1 MTLKQSSW
9 SIIAFL
15 RRLSSA
21 GQAILCTIHQPS
33 AILFQE
39 FDRLLFLARG
49 GKTVYFGPLGDN
61 SQTLLDYFSTHGA
74 RECGE
79 DENPAEYMLE
89 IVNAGKN
96 ENGEE
101 WFDVWSKSEE
111 AQGVQK
117 QIEELH
123 ESKKGEE
130 LDIAAETGGGEFA
143 MPLTTQIAECT
154 KRAFQQYWRMPSYV
168 LAKFGLCTIAG
179 LFIGFRYVPFPISL
193 FFFERRRCTNF
204 SAAFTKP
211 TPPKPACK
219 PSSFR
224 SSC

>member
-1 MTLKQSSW
+1 
-9 SIIAFL
+9 
-15 RRLSSA
+15 
-21 GQAILCTIHQPS
+21 
-33 AILFQE
+33 
-39 FDRLLFLARG
+39 
-49 GKTVYFGPLGDN
+49 
-61 SQTLLDYFSTHGA
+61 
-74 RECGE
+74 
-79 DENPAEYMLE
+79 MLE